1 MKHVAAIRLAAI
13 AGTALGASTMA
24 QTTAT
29 WLNATSGNW
38 SDPTR
43 WSTNPQVPNNGPG
56 NRFNVFLTPTG
67 SAYDVS
73 LDIPVSIDD
82 LTLNSAAATL
92 QLTGSNSLTVNQAF
106 TFAASRI
113 EGSSYTGTMRVKG
126 LSTFQ
131 GIQFDSIGDAFF
143 DGGIDFNGIVADDI
157 NDTCVVHGGN
167 GRWLGSRDIR
177 LNGTT
182 ELMILRGSTFTI
194 SSTGTL
200 SWNQLGSM
208 GALDNRGSIIKTAGG
223 TTNFT
228 DVQFH
233 NTGTLDV
240 RVGSVVANNYSVTGG
255 VLAEGTWKV
264 SGSASIDLQGVAVT
278 TNNADVTLDGASSTF
293 AAVNG
298 LVTNGATGKFSIL
311 GGRTFTTAGN
321 FTNNGRLTVGPG
333 STFAVVSGS
342 TLTNY
347 NAGTSTLSGGIFDV
361 RGVLRFGTGTAIAT
375 LDSSVTLN
383 GPSARIESNSG
394 ANALAATTKITTN
407 GSLSLKGGVTFTT
420 TGNFLVEGNNSG
432 IIDVEAGS
440 EFAIGNGFS
449 LQNYDVG
456 TKTLS
461 QGDFRVAGKLTFDH
475 SGIERLDSKLT
486 LDGTLAQVVDGA
498 NVDALVPLKNIDGF
512 GALTLSNNA
521 SFTANPTDAA
531 SFVFTVAPTGR
542 VTINSGSQL
551 DILGD
556 LVNYSGGTFTDGDFN
571 VQGTLRARNITNV
584 EIISNAIALAG
595 TTAKIT
601 NFNNTDVF
609 ETVKSITPAGNFRV
623 SNGRQLTLTDSFGLS
638 NQGVFTV
645 GGSERGDT
653 TVVTINQNLLH
664 TPSATTVVRND
675 ARLLVGGGTTIQ
687 GGSFTVDNGRLD
699 VVGSVLHTGGTVNV
713 SGSGLITTGGQYLL
727 TAGELALAGGEIN
740 ASGGLQQTGGS
751 ITGEGVINGSLVS
764 GGIISPGAGLSLLPG
779 GPAGRIF
786 VTGSLT
792 LGNSSRI
799 EISLG
804 SPLIAQAG
812 GYDQLAIGGGLTI
825 LEEADATLN
834 FTVTQRPNPGDVFF
848 PLVYAGLN
856 GHFDQ
861 LLGLRIDNE
870 MYLEPTFTSTGLMLV
885 AVQIPASS
893 TLCPLALMGL
903 VCCRRRRG

>member
-1 MKHVAAIRLAAI
+1 MKNVAAIRLAAI
-13 AGTALGASTMA
+13 AGTALAASSMA

-29 WLNATSGNW
+29 WLTATNGNW
-38 SDPTR
+38 SDATR
-43 WSTNPQVPNNGPG
+43 WSTNPQVPNNSTG

-82 LTLNSAAATL
+82 LTLNSPAATL
-92 QLTGSNSLTVNQAF
+92 RLTGSNGLTVNQAF
-106 TFAASRI
+106 TFA
-113 EGSSYTGTMRVKG
+113 SSQIRGTSYIGTMRVKG
-126 LSTFQ
+126 RSTFQ

-143 DGGIDFNGIVADDI
+143 DGGIDFTGIVADDI

-167 GRWLGSRDIR
+167 GRWLGNRDIR

-194 SSTGTL
+194 SSAGTL

-240 RVGSVVANNYSVTGG
+240 RAGTVSANNYTVTGG
-255 VLAEGTWKV
+255 ILAEGTWKV
-264 SGSASIDLQGVAVT
+264 SGGASIDLQGVAVT
-278 TNNADVTLDGASSTF
+278 TNNADVTLDGAGSTF
-293 AAVNG
+293 AAINA
-298 LVTNGATGKFSIL
+298 LSTNASTGKLSIL
-311 GGRTFTTAGN
+311 GGRTFTTTGN
-321 FTNNGRLTVGPG
+321 FTNNGRLTVGSG
-333 STFAVVSGS
+333 STFAVVGGS

-347 NAGTSTLSGGIFDV
+347 NVGTSTLSGGIFDV
-361 RGVLRFGTGTAIAT
+361 RGVLRFGTGTTIAT
-375 LDSSVTLN
+375 LDASVTLN
-383 GPSARIESNSG
+383 GPTARIESNSG
-394 ANALAATTKITTN
+394 ANTLAATTKITTN
-407 GSLSLKGGVTFTT
+407 GSLALKGGATFTT

-449 LQNYDVG
+449 LQNYDLG

-461 QGDFRVAGKLTFDH
+461 QGDFRIAGKITFDH

-486 LDGTLAQVVDGA
+486 LDGTLAQVVDSA
-498 NVDALVPLKNIDGF
+498 NIDALVALKNIDGF

-521 SFTANPTDAA
+521 SFTANPTDAP

-542 VTINSGSQL
+542 VNVNSGSQL

-584 EIISNAIALAG
+584 ETISNAIALAG
-595 TTAKIT
+595 TTARIT

-609 ETVKSITPAGNFRV
+609 ETVKTITPAGNFCV
-623 SNGRQLTLTDSFGLS
+623 SNGRQLTLTDSFGLT
-638 NQGVFTV
+638 NQGTFTV
-645 GGSERGDT
+645 GGTERGDT

-675 ARLLVGGGTTIQ
+675 ARLLVQSGCTIQ
-687 GGSFTVDNGRLD
+687 GGTFTVDSGHLD
-699 VVGSVLHTGGTVNV
+699 VVGSILHTGGTVTV
-713 SGSGLITTGGQYLL
+713 AGAGLITAGGQYLL

-740 ASGGLQQTGGS
+740 AAGGLQQTGGV
-751 ITGEGVINGSLVS
+751 ITGNGVINGALIS
-764 GGIISPGAGLSLLPG
+764 GGIISPAPG
-779 GPAGRIF
+779 FPSSPATQLAVSSSPDRSHSA
-786 VTGSLT
+786 TQAASRSASAARSSGSLVAT
-792 LGNSSRI
+792 TSSPSAAASPFSKKLTPQSASPWHIAPIRAMSSSR
-799 EISLG
+799 SSTPD
-804 SPLIAQAG
+804 SPA
-812 GYDQLAIGGGLTI
+812 
-825 LEEADATLN
+825 
-834 FTVTQRPNPGDVFF
+834 
-848 PLVYAGLN
+848 
-856 GHFDQ
+856 
-861 LLGLRIDNE
+861 
-870 MYLEPTFTSTGLMLV
+870 TSTSSW
-885 AVQIPASS
+885 AFASTTTCTSSRHSRPPA
-893 TLCPLALMGL
+893 
-903 VCCRRRRG
+903 